1 MLGPQGRRGEVLA
14 ELHTDFPER
23 FEQRRQLSGLA
34 ATGVRRELQL
44 EEHWFHKGG
53 VVLKFAGVES
63 ISDAEQLAGL
73 ELQVPREERAELEA
87 GAAYVSE
94 IVGCEVWVTN
104 AGERQ
109 LLGTVKEVQFGA
121 GEAPLL
127 VVGFDPSAS
136 QEIGRS
142 EVQQAGVSGSVRGRI
157 CDGCRTSRAA
167 HRDAVARRAAGVG
180 SSAKRGRETAAEVR
194 SRRNSSGR
202 REAQAAEVTDSA
214 CHEVRDPDDFSGLFS
229 RAAGLRYRAP
239 GARGR
244 AD

>member
-1 MLGPQGRRGEVLA
+1 V
-14 ELHTDFPER
+14 
-23 FEQRRQLSGLA
+23 
-34 ATGVRRELQL
+34 

-94 IVGCEVWVTN
+94 IVGCELWVTN

-127 VVGFDPSAS
+127 VVRCGPSVPL
-136 QEIGRS
+136 EMGRGQGS
-142 EVQQAGVSGSVRGRI
+142 ELELLVPYAEEFVKSADFVERRRIEMELPEGLLELQSPLSAEEKQRQKTEAGE
-157 CDGCRTSRAA
+157 T
-167 HRDAVARRAAGVG
+167 RAAGVRR
-180 SSAKRGRETAAEVR
+180 KR
-194 SRRNSSGR
+194 RR
-202 REAQAAEVTDSA
+202 
-214 CHEVRDPDDFSGLFS
+214 
-229 RAAGLRYRAP
+229 
-239 GARGR
+239 
-244 AD
+244 